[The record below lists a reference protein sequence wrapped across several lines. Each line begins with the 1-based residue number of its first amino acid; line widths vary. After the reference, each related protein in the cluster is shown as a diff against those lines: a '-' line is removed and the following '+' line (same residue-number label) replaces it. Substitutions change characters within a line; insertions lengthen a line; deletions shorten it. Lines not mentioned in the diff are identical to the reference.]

1 MYSSIL
7 FSCLLCHFGVV
18 IVSANQIGLYYYEAL
33 VMIYRA
39 LVMMLS
45 AIWKSVKNYVAVML
59 NVGVPCMG
67 TETAGVWF
75 YMFQS
80 EYDK

>member
-1 MYSSIL
+1 
-7 FSCLLCHFGVV
+7 
-18 IVSANQIGLYYYEAL
+18 
-33 VMIYRA
+33 MIYRA

-67 TETAGVWF
+67 TETAGVQF

-80 EYDK
+80 EYDKQNYFGKFTTINPLCLYGKELM